1 MTVNRPQSIVPST
14 RFQVRSIDSKPILY
28 NATAVDG
35 ELSIVEKLTT
45 ANGQR
50 STANPDYSTLCF
62 YKSNLLLTV
71 VRQLLTS
78 QVITLNFSATEVNKF
93 FHSCYLVHMKNKI
106 ALVTGASSG
115 IGWACALT
123 LAKMGYDLIATGRRA
138 ERLEEL
144 RQALP
149 KGVRFL
155 PLIFDVR
162 DREEVDRLLTQLPS
176 DWASIDVLVN
186 NAGNAHGLDPIQ
198 TGSVADWDAMIDINV
213 KGLLYV
219 SKAIIPGMTQRNS
232 GHIINIGSIAGKE
245 VYPNGNV
252 YCASKHAVDALTNG
266 MRMDLNSFGIKVMGI
281 HPGLVETEFSLVRFK
296 GDTQRAGTVYK
307 GYSPLLAQDIA
318 DIVEFAL
325 TRPPHVVLAD
335 VVVLPTAQASA
346 TVIHKKLS

>member
-1 MTVNRPQSIVPST
+1 MTLI
-14 RFQVRSIDSKPILY
+14 
-28 NATAVDG
+28 
-35 ELSIVEKLTT
+35 
-45 ANGQR
+45 
-50 STANPDYSTLCF
+50 
-62 YKSNLLLTV
+62 
-71 VRQLLTS
+71 
-78 QVITLNFSATEVNKF
+78 FSVAEVNKF
-93 FHSCYLVHMKNKI
+93 SHSYYLVLMKNKI
-106 ALVTGASSG
+106 ALVTGATSG
-115 IGWACALT
+115 IGKACALT
-123 LAKMGYDLIATGRRA
+123 LAKLGYDLIATGRRI

-144 RQALP
+144 KNELP
-149 KGVRFL
+149 NDIRFL
-155 PLIFDVR
+155 PLVFDVR
-162 DREEVDRLLTQLPS
+162 DREKVADLLGNLPPE
-176 DWASIDVLVN
+176 WASIDVLIN

-198 TGSVADWDAMIDINV
+198 TGNVDDWDAMIDINV

-219 SKAIIPGMTQRNS
+219 SKAIIPGMTERNS

-266 MRMDLNSFGIKVMGI
+266 MRMDLNPFGIKVMGI

-296 GDTQRAGTVYK
+296 GDEKRAGTVYQ

-346 TVIHKKLS
+346 TVIKKKLPQ